1 VRPFVDYLS
10 RISYIF
16 QETKFVS
23 DVLYYYGD
31 KIPNSATPKN
41 THFIVGP
48 GYDYEVVNT
57 DILLNDVTV
66 KNGELFLPGGAH
78 FSVLAI
84 ESEPLI
90 NPLVLAKLALLARQG
105 AKIVGTR
112 PEKVADMTEPES
124 EAGKDA
130 IQIEKLWLNVNGLSD
145 HRLMKKG
152 KVFSGISPL
161 GMLKTLGVPPD
172 FSYPDKKSFILDFIH
187 YQITD
192 IDFYFIRNTT
202 GQWISRECEFRQ
214 QSRVPEIWN
223 PVTGEI
229 VDVPVYYDEGKII
242 RIPLTLPPYGSYFVV
257 FKDGNS
263 SAPYTSVISSGKYP
277 PLMEFTSDGILF
289 LDEGTFTLDSRK
301 GNRLAVSI
309 QEIQNIN
316 GPWNVTFSKGWGA
329 PDSALFPEL
338 SSWTVNKNEGI
349 RYYSGIASYSNSF
362 NYENSASQVTDK
374 RVFLDLGELS
384 KVAEVWLNGQSIG
397 ITWTKPFRYDITGK
411 LKTGQN
417 ILRIEVA
424 NTWSNRLTGDAITGD
439 RYTNTNITNT
449 NIPGTDR
456 TSVPWAETPLI
467 ESGLIGPVT
476 IEIFTLF
483 K

>member
-1 VRPFVDYLS
+1 
-10 RISYIF
+10 
-16 QETKFVS
+16 
-23 DVLYYYGD
+23 
-31 KIPNSATPKN
+31 
-41 THFIVGP
+41 
-48 GYDYEVVNT
+48 
-57 DILLNDVTV
+57 
-66 KNGELFLPGGAH
+66 
-78 FSVLAI
+78 
-84 ESEPLI
+84 
-90 NPLVLAKLALLARQG
+90 
-105 AKIVGTR
+105 
-112 PEKVADMTEPES
+112 
-124 EAGKDA
+124 
-130 IQIEKLWLNVNGLSD
+130 
-145 HRLMKKG
+145 
-152 KVFSGISPL
+152 
-161 GMLKTLGVPPD
+161 
-172 FSYPDKKSFILDFIH
+172 
-187 YQITD
+187 
-192 IDFYFIRNTT
+192 
-202 GQWISRECEFRQ
+202 
-214 QSRVPEIWN
+214 
-223 PVTGEI
+223 
-229 VDVPVYYDEGKII
+229 
-242 RIPLTLPPYGSYFVV
+242 
-257 FKDGNS
+257 
-263 SAPYTSVISSGKYP
+263 
-277 PLMEFTSDGILF
+277 MEFTSDGILF